1 MTIPRP
7 IAERCG
13 VVRLHERHLPAL
25 QQLAADPAIAAR
37 TRLPHPYPPDGAVT
51 FFAAMQREREAGT
64 AHVFA
69 IEDEG
74 RFVGLV
80 GFHQIEAGAAEL
92 GYWVGRADQGR
103 GIGGHAVGAAVR
115 VAFDYLRL
123 RRLWADVL
131 ADNTA
136 SIRILERVGF
146 RCVGERTHDAARWP
160 AGVPL
165 RRFELVAPVGGPA

>member
-13 VVRLHERHLPAL
+13 IVRLHERHLPAL

-37 TRLPHPYPPDGAVT
+37 TRLPHPYPPDGAGT

-103 GIGGHAVGAAVR
+103 GIGGHAVRAAVR

-146 RCVGERTHDAARWP
+146 RCVGERTHDVARWP
-160 AGVPL
+160 AGVLL

>member
-1 MTIPRP
+1 VESIACMSGTCPRCSNSPP
-7 IAERCG
+7 ILRSQRARVC
-13 VVRLHERHLPAL
+13 
-25 QQLAADPAIAAR
+25 R
-37 TRLPHPYPPDGAVT
+37 TRTRRL
-51 FFAAMQREREAGT
+51 AGT

-92 GYWVGRADQGR
+92 GYWVGHADQGR
-103 GIGGHAVGAAVR
+103 GIGGHAVRAAVR

-131 ADNTA
+131 ADNLP
-136 SIRILERVGF
+136 SIRILERLGF
-146 RCVGERTHDAARWP
+146 RCVGERTHDVARWP
-160 AGVPL
+160 QGVLL
-165 RRFELVAPVGGPA
+165 RRFELVAPVAWSA